1 MRPTFAA
8 TVVIA
13 VIALAGAPAAHAGTT
28 PPGTARST
36 YDGTVSAALDT
47 LRVRPEHRDGYDRD
61 LFPLWDSQ
69 GGGCS
74 TRDVVLITE
83 STDPG
88 TTPDG
93 DCDYSGRWRSAYDG
107 VTTTDPSTFDIDHR
121 VPLAEAWDSGAW
133 RWTTS
138 TRERYANDL
147 GDRRPLIAVSAS
159 SIRSKGDREPQD
171 WMPAKRQCTYLVQW
185 VVVKVRWHLA
195 VNAREKRFVTR
206 DLHRLGCGDPTIT
219 VRRARVSL
227 AP

>member
-1 MRPTFAA
+1 MNRIAPA
-8 TVVIA
+8 TLVA
-13 VIALAGAPAAHAGTT
+13 ALALSVLPSAHAEADR
-28 PPGTARST
+28 PARARST
-36 YDGTVSAALDT
+36 YDGTVVAALDS
-47 LRVRPEHRDGYDRD
+47 LKVRREHRDGYERD

-74 TRDVVLITE
+74 TRDVVLIDE
-83 STDPG
+83 SKDPD
-88 TTPDG
+88 TAPDG
-93 DCDYSGRWRSAYDG
+93 DCDYTGRWRSAYDG

-133 RWTTS
+133 RWTTA

-147 GDRRPLIAVSAS
+147 GDPRPLIAVSAS
-159 SIRSKGDREPQD
+159 SNRSKGDREPQD

-195 VNAREKRFVTR
+195 VNRREKRFVER
-206 DLHRLGCGDPTIT
+206 DLGDLGCGNPTIT
-219 VRRARVSL
+219 VRRAPVHY